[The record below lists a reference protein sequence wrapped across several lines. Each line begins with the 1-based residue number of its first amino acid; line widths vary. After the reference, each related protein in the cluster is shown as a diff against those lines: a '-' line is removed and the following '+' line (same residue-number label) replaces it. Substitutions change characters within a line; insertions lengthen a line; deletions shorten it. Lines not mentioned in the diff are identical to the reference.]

1 MDTKLVRR
9 RVTTVLL
16 VSAVLLVLAGLA
28 LLSLVSGSSAEFGES
43 WRIIIFINVAGALTL
58 VLLIVG
64 NLIRMYRD
72 YRNRAAGSRLKTR
85 LVTAFVALVI
95 VPMAIVYSYAV
106 QFLNE
111 GIDSWFDLRVEQGLG
126 DALEL
131 SRTALEVR
139 MLDNMEETRGI
150 AAGLYGVGERDMYGY
165 LSRLR
170 VDSGASSLGEAVHDV
185 VEVLG
190 HAPRSFQEV
199 HPREESRVCGGDQ
212 FLVESLLG
220 HPCLVARHE

>member
-150 AAGLYGVGERDMYGY
+150 AAGLYNLIYDTSARSRIVHSLRLEHLAYDYDNNHLVGNTRDDGTACDN
-165 LSRLR
+165 
-170 VDSGASSLGEAVHDV
+170 VAVASDGGGTAPGNHSALANACD
-185 VEVLG
+185 G
-190 HAPRSFQEV
+190 HG
-199 HPREESRVCGGDQ
+199 C
-212 FLVESLLG
+212 
-220 HPCLVARHE
+220 